1 MAKPSH
7 AEWLRAG
14 RLWQMQI
21 CRAFFAIFWAGEN
34 SSRSFFLPLFRE
46 TLRVWGMLGV

>member
-1 MAKPSH
+1 MAGQPSLSPRRSQRLSADL
-7 AEWLRAG
+7 AER
-14 RLWQMQI
+14 
-21 CRAFFAIFWAGEN
+21 FFAIVWAGEN